1 MYSSLP
7 HLVIAFH
14 GCDKSVADEII
25 SSGTSQLHQSQNN
38 YDWLGPGIYFWEN
51 NPLRALEYA
60 KYLRDNP
67 RRNRSSRAIKHP
79 AVIGAIITPGYCLN
93 LLESRSLNV
102 LKQGYENLLELQKL
116 AGFELPRNPVD
127 KSSNELLLRYLDC
140 AVIRS
145 VHYYKNQQGEKAYDT
160 VRGMFVEGEP
170 LYPHAGF
177 HDKNHI
183 QICVCNSDCIKGY
196 FHPREVIGA

>member
-1 MYSSLP
+1 M
-7 HLVIAFH
+7 
-14 GCDKSVADEII
+14 
-25 SSGTSQLHQSQNN
+25 
-38 YDWLGPGIYFWEN
+38 
-51 NPLRALEYA
+51 
-60 KYLRDNP
+60 
-67 RRNRSSRAIKHP
+67 
-79 AVIGAIITPGYCLN
+79 
-93 LLESRSLNV
+93 LESRSLNV

-145 VHYYKNQQGEKAYDT
+145 VHYYKNQQGEKSYDT
-160 VRGMFVEGEP
+160 VRGMFVEGEQ

-196 FHPREVIGA
+196 FHPREAIGA